1 MPSDPSGR
9 RSDQATDATHE
20 LDPAAP
26 DRLAALDDKLSAAIA
41 RRRKADD
48 KGPPDGGR
56 SEGLGAG
63 MRIAVEMAAAIG
75 IGVAIGVLLDRWLG
89 TAPWLLLLFFVIGF
103 AAAILNVYR
112 TAQEL
117 DRKAKARKARAQ
129 ADDAQSR
136 LR

>member
-1 MPSDPSGR
+1 MPSDPSER
-9 RSDQATDATHE
+9 RSDTAAGATPEPDPV
-20 LDPAAP
+20 DPA
-26 DRLAALDDKLSAAIA
+26 RLAALDHELSVAIA

-89 TAPWLLLLFFVIGF
+89 TTPWLLLLFFVIGF

-117 DRKAKARKARAQ
+117 DRKAKARKAGERA
-129 ADDAQSR
+129 DETGSDTR
-136 LR
+136 

>member
-1 MPSDPSGR
+1 
-9 RSDQATDATHE
+9 
-20 LDPAAP
+20 
-26 DRLAALDDKLSAAIA
+26 
-41 RRRKADD
+41 
-48 KGPPDGGR
+48 
-56 SEGLGAG
+56 